1 MTKEKQ
7 RTYEFLGNIM
17 VSLMDTDI
25 LITYPFL
32 KTELHISSRDLSAMK
47 KGSNMC
53 IYQYVRVVSCITE
66 QIHLGILMDVLLKQL
81 KIMLATH
88 SDLVIGMIPHCKH
101 GSGQP
106 EEWVIVMQWDGIW
119 V

>member
-66 QIHLGILMDVLLKQL
+66 QIHLGILYDSSLQAWEWTTGRMGYCHAMGWNLGIKGEDLK
-81 KIMLATH
+81 TFF
-88 SDLVIGMIPHCKH
+88 
-101 GSGQP
+101 
-106 EEWVIVMQWDGIW
+106 
-119 V
+119 